1 MWARAP
7 SENIFTRPFEERL
20 PGFSR
25 RMAVKPGLTGWAQVN
40 GGYDLQPPGPSSCTT
55 MEYIRKRSLALD
67 ARCLFMTVRIVLGGH
82 GAR

>member
-1 MWARAP
+1 
-7 SENIFTRPFEERL
+7 
-20 PGFSR
+20 
-25 RMAVKPGLTGWAQVN
+25 
-40 GGYDLQPPGPSSCTT
+40 